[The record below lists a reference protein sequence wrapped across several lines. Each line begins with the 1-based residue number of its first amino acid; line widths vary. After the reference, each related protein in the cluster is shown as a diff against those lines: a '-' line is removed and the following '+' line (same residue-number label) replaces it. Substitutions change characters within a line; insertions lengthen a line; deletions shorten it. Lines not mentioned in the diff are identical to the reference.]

1 MLDWLGNGIGVLF
14 VSKDREVSSYDS
26 LEEIIQALQP
36 GKTGNEITWVGKNYS
51 KAQLIKDL
59 EHLMYLKSA
68 SPAQI
73 RLLKEKTEIKF
84 KGGCGGG
91 GMYISFGK

>member
-1 MLDWLGNGIGVLF
+1 MN
-14 VSKDREVSSYDS
+14 KDRAVNSYDS

-59 EHLMYLKSA
+59 ERLVYLKSA

-73 RLLKEKTEIKF
+73 RLIKEKAEIKLR
-84 KGGCGGG
+84 GGLGGG